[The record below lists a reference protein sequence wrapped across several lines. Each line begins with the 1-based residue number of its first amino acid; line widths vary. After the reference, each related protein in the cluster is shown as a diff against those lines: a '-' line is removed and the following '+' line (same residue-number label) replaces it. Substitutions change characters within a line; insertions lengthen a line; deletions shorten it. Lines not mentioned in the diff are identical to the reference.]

1 MGYMDTIW
9 RTCYSVSTLIVFPV
23 TSNIPIPYFPPWNQ
37 FFSKF
42 GRINFCL
49 ISNRD
54 GLPSFLLRCYV
65 SSLTCAPGR
74 ASVAGGSFRVRAR
87 RQSPARSGSRTACCR
102 HTRPRSSPGASSWAA
117 AVGSSRR
124 WTTRPPDTPGWWHA
138 PRPPPTRRAWRQPPG
153 LQLK

>member
-1 MGYMDTIW
+1 MEKCNRILGKHNNNNEKKRRYVYRVHGHDMAYLLFGEYVNCIPGYLK
-9 RTCYSVSTLIVFPV
+9 YSNPLFFPMKSVFK
-23 TSNIPIPYFPPWNQ
+23 
-37 FFSKF
+37 KF

-87 RQSPARSGSRTACCR
+87 RQSPAQSGSRTACCR

-124 WTTRPPDTPGWWHA
+124 WTTRPPDTPG
-138 PRPPPTRRAWRQPPG
+138 
-153 LQLK
+153 